1 MTGTYEAIPP
11 ILEDSFETLA
21 VRNACP
27 ITVAAFLNIAADLF
41 AILALS
47 NSKSYARHTC
57 CILMISTGEKTESF
71 LLPVEQENMAEC
83 SALALQQSP
92 LRRCTTLVNYVRALK
107 GRLQRNANS
116 ESLRHFSKA
125 DIDALQ
131 SVNVALQNM
140 SDENDLAV
148 LRFCSAREL
157 RWASDITQCTDITV
171 GTVLKNHRQFDYTL
185 ALQGYALGE
194 RFAFDAT
201 NSEVRPW
208 ICLLSEA
215 GAEHSVS
222 SSTYCM
228 NGSLTSDARIFVP
241 GQQQS
246 SRSERSLMAYW
257 TMVIN

>member
-1 MTGTYEAIPP
+1 MTDTYEAIPP

-47 NSKSYARHTC
+47 NSKSFARHTC
-57 CILMISTGEKTESF
+57 RILMLTTGEKAEPF
-71 LLPVEQENMAEC
+71 LLPVLAMEQEKISEC

-92 LRRCTTLVNYVRALK
+92 LRRCTTLAKYVRALK
-107 GRLQRNANS
+107 SRPRRNGDS
-116 ESLRHFSKA
+116 KGLRQFSKA
-125 DIDALQ
+125 DVDALQ
-131 SVNVALQNM
+131 SVNVALRNM

-157 RWASDITQCTDITV
+157 RWASDITQCTDMTV
-171 GTVLKNHRQFDYTL
+171 GTILKNHRQFDYTL

-201 NSEVRPW
+201 NSKVRAW

-215 GAEHSVS
+215 GIEHSVS
-222 SSTYCM
+222 SSIYYM

-246 SRSERSLMAYW
+246 SR
-257 TMVIN
+257 

>member
-47 NSKSYARHTC
+47 NSESFARHTC
-57 CILMISTGEKTESF
+57 CILMINPGEKIESF
-71 LLPVEQENMAEC
+71 LLPALAMEQENISDC

-92 LRRCTTLVNYVRALK
+92 LRRCTTLVNYIRALES
-107 GRLQRNANS
+107 RPQRNGAS
-116 ESLRHFSKA
+116 KSLRHFSKA
-125 DIDALQ
+125 DTDALQ
-131 SVNVALQNM
+131 SVNVALQYM

-171 GTVLKNHRQFDYTL
+171 GTVWKNHRQFDYTL
-185 ALQGYALGE
+185 ALQGYTLGE

-201 NSEVRPW
+201 NSEVRAW

-241 GQQQS
+241 EQQQS
-246 SRSERSLMAYW
+246 SQ
-257 TMVIN
+257 

>member
-1 MTGTYEAIPP
+1 MTGTYETIPP
-11 ILEDSFETLA
+11 ILEDSFESLA
-21 VRNACP
+21 VRNTCP
-27 ITVAAFLNIAADLF
+27 ITVAAFLNIAADLI

-47 NSKSYARHTC
+47 NSKSFERHTC
-57 CILMISTGEKTESF
+57 CILMITAGEKIESF
-71 LLPVEQENMAEC
+71 LLPVLVMEQEKISEC
-83 SALALQQSP
+83 STLALQQSP
-92 LRRCTTLVNYVRALK
+92 LRRCTTLVKYVRALK
-107 GRLQRNANS
+107 SRPQRNGIS
-116 ESLRHFSKA
+116 RILRHFSKM
-125 DIDALQ
+125 DTDALQ
-131 SVNVALQNM
+131 SVNVALQTM

-171 GTVLKNHRQFDYTL
+171 GTVLKDHRQFDYTL

-201 NSEVRPW
+201 NSEVRAW

-222 SSTYCM
+222 SSNYCM
-228 NGSLTSDARIFVP
+228 NGSLKSDARIFVP

-246 SRSERSLMAYW
+246 SR
-257 TMVIN
+257 